1 MPEVCDGI
9 RARLFL
15 LADPAYRA
23 FQQPLIPTVPPERVI
38 GVRTPALRAL
48 ARELA
53 GTSAAETFRA
63 DLPHRYFEE
72 NQLHAFLI
80 ERIRHFGET
89 VAALE
94 AFLPYVDNWATCDQM
109 RPPALGQDGAA
120 LAIRCRAWLAS
131 GRVYTVRFGLVTLMR
146 YFLGAGKSAF
156 PPDPEVPALAV
167 AAAGEDYYTRMA
179 AAWLFA
185 EGLTW
190 QYELFLPW
198 LTDCR
203 LPPELHRMTVRK
215 ALDSYRVPAERKA
228 VIRRTWTVRTQ
239 AAERT

>member
-63 DLPHRYFEE
+63 DLPHRYLDE
-72 NQLHAFLI
+72 NNLHALI
-80 ERIRHFGET
+80 LNEEKDYAAA
-89 VAALE
+89 VAALD

-228 VIRRTWTVRTQ
+228 VIRRTWTARTQ
-239 AAERT
+239 AADRT

>member
-1 MPEVCDGI
+1 M
-9 RARLFL
+9 
-15 LADPAYRA
+15 
-23 FQQPLIPTVPPERVI
+23 
-38 GVRTPALRAL
+38 
-48 ARELA
+48 
-53 GTSAAETFRA
+53 
-63 DLPHRYFEE
+63 
-72 NQLHAFLI
+72 
-80 ERIRHFGET
+80 
-89 VAALE
+89 
-94 AFLPYVDNWATCDQM
+94 DNWATCDQM

-228 VIRRTWTVRTQ
+228 VIRRTWTARTQ
-239 AAERT
+239 AADRT

>member
-1 MPEVCDGI
+1 M
-9 RARLFL
+9 
-15 LADPAYRA
+15 
-23 FQQPLIPTVPPERVI
+23 
-38 GVRTPALRAL
+38 
-48 ARELA
+48 
-53 GTSAAETFRA
+53 
-63 DLPHRYFEE
+63 
-72 NQLHAFLI
+72 
-80 ERIRHFGET
+80 
-89 VAALE
+89 
-94 AFLPYVDNWATCDQM
+94 
-109 RPPALGQDGAA
+109 
-120 LAIRCRAWLAS
+120 AIRCRAWLAS

-228 VIRRTWTVRTQ
+228 VIRRTWTARTR
-239 AAERT
+239 AADRT